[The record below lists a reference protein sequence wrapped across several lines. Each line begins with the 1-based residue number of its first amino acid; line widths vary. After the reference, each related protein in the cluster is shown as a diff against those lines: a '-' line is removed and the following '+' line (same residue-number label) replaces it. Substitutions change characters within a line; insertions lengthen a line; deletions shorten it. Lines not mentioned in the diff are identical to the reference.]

1 MIKKS
6 IFLFL
11 LLYCLVSNGTTITLL
26 LSAGPGGVADQTA
39 RHMEKYFLEKKNIK
53 LIVVFKP
60 GADSLIGLREL
71 SKSQND
77 GSVIGLTGV
86 YSLAN
91 VVKSNALDF
100 EYVTATY
107 WISAA
112 LVANSRTGITSYDD
126 FVSKIKS
133 GNKYSFGY
141 NAPSQLHNIKQLLG
155 NISNQHDVITVPY
168 KSSSAVITDLLG
180 GQIDFVLVPY
190 PLLEKRIVDKSVTM
204 IATADKIPGITD
216 VPRLDNK
223 FKNWIDFTGICFVL
237 PPRTPKNIVDQWQ
250 KDLQDYH
257 NDNETKEYYK
267 NKYANYYPFGSEY
280 LKNMIREINNV
291 QQ

>member
-1 MIKKS
+1 MA
-6 IFLFL
+6 
-11 LLYCLVSNGTTITLL
+11 TTITLL

-53 LIVVFKP
+53 LIVMFKP

-91 VVKSNALDF
+91 VVKSNALNF

-107 WISAA
+107 WITAA
-112 LVANSRTGITSYDD
+112 LVASSRTGITSYDD
-126 FVSKIKS
+126 FVAKIKS
-133 GNKYSFGY
+133 GSKYSFGY

-155 NISNQHDVITVPY
+155 NISDQHDVITVPY

-190 PLLEKRIVDKSVTM
+190 PLLEKHIVAKTVTM

-216 VPRLDNK
+216 VPSLDNK

-237 PPRTPKNIVDQWQ
+237 PAGTPQSVVDWWN
-250 KDLQDYH
+250 KMLLDYH
-257 NDNETKEYYK
+257 NDSDTQKHYRD
-267 NKYANYYPFGSEY
+267 KYANYYQFGTTS
-280 LKNMIREINNV
+280 LQKMIGEINAI